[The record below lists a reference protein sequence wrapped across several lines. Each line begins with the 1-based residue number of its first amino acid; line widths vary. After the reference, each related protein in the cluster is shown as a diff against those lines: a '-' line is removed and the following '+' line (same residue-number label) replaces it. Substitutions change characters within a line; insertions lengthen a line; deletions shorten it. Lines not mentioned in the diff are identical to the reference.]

1 MRDVRLSV
9 VRDVGH
15 VKLTPETHD
24 DMYTLF
30 GMVHVGDRIRAS
42 TVRKVLTESS
52 SGGAS
57 SSERVRTK
65 LTLKVV
71 EVLFDPDL
79 GELRVSGTNVEEND
93 LVRVGAF
100 HTLEL
105 ELDRPFELHKD
116 AWTDEEVS
124 VLRAANAAAG
134 SEGADI
140 FAVMLD
146 TGTAQVCAVTSAMT
160 IVRAR
165 LDVPV
170 PSKRAGTDRH
180 EAARARFF
188 DAVLSAM
195 RQKIDFSA
203 ARVIVIASP
212 GFLKDEFLDF
222 VLAAAAARGLKE
234 VADARDRFVCVHSTG
249 GHKHALAATLANPAA
264 AARILHTRAASE
276 GEQMGRFCRMLAEDA
291 ERAQYGWRHVRA
303 AVSAD
308 AVERLLV
315 SDALLRAQEPS
326 VRRDVQRLIKDAQ
339 AGGAD
344 VSTLSSMHVSGQELQ
359 GLGGVAAILRFSVY
373 GIDDAARAVAPLG
386 TADVEVVPDATGGT
400 ALPGHRVQAPAPV
413 VKVRPFM
420 DTANGG
426 FDTDSDKSDDSDEY
440 T

>member
-1 MRDVRLSV
+1 MRDVRLSI
-9 VRDVGH
+9 VRGVGH
-15 VKLTPETHD
+15 AKLTPETHD
-24 DMYTLF
+24 DMYALF
-30 GMVHVGDRIRAS
+30 GMVHVDDRVRCS

-52 SGGAS
+52 AGGAS
-57 SSERVRTK
+57 TSERVRTK

-71 EVLFDPDL
+71 EVLFDAEL
-79 GELRVSGTNVEEND
+79 GQLRVSGTNVEEND

-116 AWTDEEVS
+116 AWTDEDVAL
-124 VLRAANAAAG
+124 LRAASTAAG
-134 SEGADI
+134 SEGADT

-146 TGTAQVCAVTSAMT
+146 AGTAQVCAVTAAMT

-170 PSKRAGTDRH
+170 PSKRAGADRH

-195 RQKIDFSA
+195 RQKIDFAA

-222 VLAAAAARGLKE
+222 VLTTAAARGLKD
-234 VADARDRFVCVHSTG
+234 VADARDRFVCAHATG
-249 GHKHALAATLANPAA
+249 GHKHALAATLANPVV

-276 GEQMGRFCRMLAEDA
+276 GEQMGRFCRMLAEDS

-315 SDALLRAQEPS
+315 SDALLRAQEPA

-359 GLGGVAAILRFSVY
+359 GLGGFAAILRFSVY
-373 GIDDAARAVAPLG
+373 GIDDVARAVVPLG
-386 TADVEVVPDATGGT
+386 TADVDVPDT
-400 ALPGHRVQAPAPV
+400 ASGASLPGHRVQAAAPV
-413 VKVRPFM
+413 VKVRTFV
-420 DTANGG
+420 DSANGG
-426 FDTDSDKSDDSDEY
+426 FDTASDKSDDSDEDA
-440 T
+440 